1 MSYYHDIMKENERE
15 KTEGIEEYIEVDG
28 DSLEIKYTAYATGHY
43 PSGICFMNTKSVDTF
58 ELPLEENQNSDCLFW
73 DNE

>member
-1 MSYYHDIMKENERE
+1 MKENECG
-15 KTEGIEEYIEVDG
+15 KSEGIEGCIEVDG

-43 PSGICFMNTKSVDTF
+43 PIGTRFMNTKSVDTF
-58 ELPLEENQNSDCLFW
+58 ELSLEENQISNCLFW